1 MIVALMFLTGVCLGV
16 TVLQTKH
23 GFEVSNE
30 DFNTNI
36 IRLTNQLWKLIPMKE
51 HNEDWQKQLDTV
63 SIEIAGMNALIE
75 TGNTSQF
82 LQLLFKLEGLKLK
95 EDIEFEIYRKTVFET
110 INILQGIK
118 RK

>member
-1 MIVALMFLTGVCLGV
+1 MTRYDFDFPIEMIE
-16 TVLQTKH
+16 K
-23 GFEVSNE
+23 
-30 DFNTNI
+30 NI
-36 IRLTNQLWKLIPMKE
+36 MRLTNQIWKLIPMKE

-63 SIEIAGMNALIE
+63 SIEIAGMNALVE

-110 INILQGIK
+110 INILQGMK